1 MNVLIFGATG
11 GTGRAL
17 VRQALAQGH
26 VVTAFVRDLKKIK
39 TRHQNLRVV
48 QGDILDYE
56 SVEAA
61 VKNQDA
67 VVSALGVRP
76 WVGAIILIV
85 LACQALARFAALSGP
100 SGWLVRLGI
109 PLLLFLLTTQRKTT
123 TLSDGTR
130 NIIRAM
136 EKLGVRR
143 FICESSLGVGD
154 SKGQLGFIYNYLL
167 IPLFIR
173 NIFADKE
180 VQETVIKSSHLEWV
194 IVRPGALTNGPQTG
208 RYRSWLGAPAPEI
221 RRKISRSDVADF
233 MLRQLGQNAD
243 LCKNLGLSY

>member
-1 MNVLIFGATG
+1 
-11 GTGRAL
+11 
-17 VRQALAQGH
+17 
-26 VVTAFVRDLKKIK
+26 
-39 TRHQNLRVV
+39 LRVV
-48 QGDILDYE
+48 RGDILDYQ

-76 WVGAIILIV
+76 WVGAVVVVAI
-85 LACQALARFAALSGP
+85 ACQLLARFAALSGP
-100 SGWLVRLGI
+100 SAWLVRLGL
-109 PLLLFLLTTQRKTT
+109 PLLVLLAATKRTTV
-123 TLSDGTR
+123 LSEGTK
-130 NIIRAM
+130 NIIQAM

-154 SKGQLGFIYNYLL
+154 SKGQLGFLYNYTL
-167 IPLFIR
+167 IPLFLR

-180 VQETVIKSSHLEWV
+180 TQETVIRCSRLDWV

-208 RYRSWLGAPAPEI
+208 KYRSWFGTPDASI

-233 MLRQLGQNAD
+233 MLRQLGESAA
-243 LCKNLGLSY
+243 LGKNLGLSY

>member
-1 MNVLIFGATG
+1 MNLLVFGATG

-17 VRQALAQGH
+17 VRQALSQGH
-26 VVTAFVRDLKKIK
+26 VVTAFARNPEKISIAHEK
-39 TRHQNLRVV
+39 LRVA
-48 QGDILDYE
+48 QGNILDYE

-76 WVGAIILIV
+76 LVGVFVLVAI
-85 LACQALARFAALSGP
+85 ACQVLARFAALSGP
-100 SGWLVRLGI
+100 PAWLVRLGI
-109 PLLLFLLTTQRKTT
+109 PLLALLVVQRKTT
-123 TLSDGTR
+123 TLSTGTE

-143 FICESSLGVGD
+143 FICESSLGIGD
-154 SKGQLGFIYNYLL
+154 SKGQLGFAYNYIL
-167 IPLFIR
+167 IPLFLR

-180 VQETVIKSSHLEWV
+180 VQETVIRKSSLDWV

-208 RYRSWLGAPAPEI
+208 RYHSWLGAPDASI

-233 MLRQLGQNAD
+233 ILRQLRESAD
-243 LCKNLGLSY
+243 LGKNPALSY